1 MVYFDNQNQI
11 PNDFNSNF
19 YTTEYNYIPQI
30 GKKNDVLSVS
40 LLQKNIQNILR
51 HIYPI
56 VIYNTTN
63 VSLLLKNYFPISL
76 NKRMFFTTI
85 YH

>member
-11 PNDFNSNF
+11 PNDFNFNF
-19 YTTEYNYIPQI
+19 YTIEYNYIPQI
-30 GKKNDVLSVS
+30 GKKDVLQS
-40 LLQKNIQNILR
+40 LTKNIQKILR

-56 VIYNTTN
+56 LIYNTTN

-76 NKRMFFTTI
+76 NNVFTTI